1 MKVYFSNNVIV
12 FVEGNDVKCT
22 EGNVPGY
29 YDGIDLFE
37 ENALTNLRQ
46 YFEEIAK
53 AGELSDFW
61 EIYCPNEGELDDDF
75 RRELEEA
82 DLIYAD

>member
-1 MKVYFSNNVIV
+1 MKIYFSNNCVV
-12 FVEGNDVKCT
+12 FVEGYDVKWS
-22 EGNVPGY
+22 EGFNGFY
-29 YDGIDLFE
+29 NGIDLYE
-37 ENALTNLRQ
+37 ENALSNLRH
-46 YFEEIAK
+46 YFDYISRT
-53 AGELSDFW
+53 GELQTFW